1 MTDPVTETAALETA
15 APARPRRLRSG
26 FVQSGDEIVLD
37 YRTGA
42 LTAGFFMLLWLSG
55 WSVGCVF
62 LLREVLN
69 KPQLF
74 MVLFSIPFFAAW
86 IFASVTVL
94 RTFFGR
100 ERFSL
105 GPDGARY
112 ASRVFKTIAER
123 QAPLEEIVSIQS
135 GLMAS
140 AQDRTASPV
149 IEVQTRGAPVR
160 FGAALRARE
169 RDWLCHVLGEHLAA
183 LRQGVETAGA
193 AGAPPHDNRWEF
205 VTDFDGFAFEQR
217 GCFEPASV
225 AGLLFIN
232 AFWNGIVSVFIC
244 VLFGWMPGQAPQGA
258 ARWGLGVFLLPFEV
272 VGLCMLIALLRALLE
287 PVRVTRWRISGSRIE
302 RTVRRLGLG
311 RSWTYDVDRLER
323 IDVVPPDEIDGNRQ
337 WSFPGT
343 WGEWDTD
350 DLRWELVFVGHDG
363 GEVCTIPKLSRG
375 EAEWMRGVI
384 REERAD
390 RFR

>member
-1 MTDPVTETAALETA
+1 
-15 APARPRRLRSG
+15 
-26 FVQSGDEIVLD
+26 
-37 YRTGA
+37 
-42 LTAGFFMLLWLSG
+42 MLLWLAG

-74 MVLFSIPFFAAW
+74 IVLFSVPFFAAW
-86 IFASVTVL
+86 IFGSVMVL

-112 ASRVFKTIAER
+112 VSRVFKTIAER
-123 QAPLEEIVSIQS
+123 QVPLEEIVSIQS
-135 GLMAS
+135 GTVAS
-140 AQDRTASPV
+140 PQDRSLTPV
-149 IEVQTRGAPVR
+149 IEVQTLGAPVR
-160 FGAALRARE
+160 FGAALPGRE
-169 RDWLCHVLGEHLAA
+169 RGWLCHVLGEHLAA
-183 LRQGVETAGA
+183 LRQGVETADA
-193 AGAPPHDNRWEF
+193 AGAPPHDNRWVY
-205 VTDFDGFAFEQR
+205 VTDFGGVAFEQR
-217 GCFEPASV
+217 GRFEPASV

-232 AFWNGIVSVFIC
+232 AFWNGIVSVFIG

-258 ARWGLGVFLLPFEV
+258 MWWGLGVFLVPFEV
-272 VGLCMLIALLRALLE
+272 IGLCILVALIAALLE

-302 RTVRRLGLG
+302 HGIRRLGLG
-311 RSWTYDVDRLER
+311 RSWTYDFDRLER
-323 IDVVPPDEIDGNRQ
+323 IDVVPPDEDDGNRR

-343 WGEWDTD
+343 LEAWNTD
-350 DLRWELVFVGHDG
+350 DLRWELVLVGRDG
-363 GEVCTIPKLSRG
+363 AEVCTIPKLSQG

-390 RFR
+390 WFR